1 MAVRVKSCAASRLLS
16 RSLAFWAG
24 QAFAQPPQ
32 PLGFAG
38 RWAMLPAAKSHFA
51 EGVTGPAPA
60 AADLD
65 VTKDDGAAMAWTLVE
80 HDGAVVDANEFG
92 NAPLNGSA
100 SRIVVDGVFAPVTVK
115 RSGPHAVDLVS
126 DLGAGAGPEHPHRA
140 DQAGRHH
147 HRREAHLAVRQGRG
161 ATPGIR
167 PRQGLSAADS
177 GRRPRPSLPPS

>member
-1 MAVRVKSCAASRLLS
+1 MTMRLQTGGP
-16 RSLAFWAG
+16 SLLGVAIFALISTSAW
-24 QAFAQPPQ
+24 AQPPQ

-38 RWAMLPAAKSHFA
+38 RWVMVPATSHFA

-92 NAPLNGSA
+92 NAPLDGSP

-115 RSGPHAVDLVS
+115 RSGPHAVDMLS
-126 DLGAGAGPEHPHRA
+126 DLGAGAGQSIHIELTRPDALVIEEKLTSPSGKSVNQHLEFVRA
-140 DQAGRHH
+140 K
-147 HRREAHLAVRQGRG
+147 
-161 ATPGIR
+161 
-167 PRQGLSAADS
+167 S
-177 GRRPRPSLPPS
+177 

>member
-1 MAVRVKSCAASRLLS
+1 MGVRTKSCATSLLAA
-16 RSLAFWAG
+16 LTVCAG
-24 QAFAQPPQ
+24 PAFAQPPQ

-38 RWAMLPAAKSHFA
+38 RWAMLPAKSHFA

-80 HDGAVVDANEFG
+80 HDGAVVDASEFG

-126 DLGAGAGPEHPHRA
+126 DLGAGAGQSIHIE
-140 DQAGRHH
+140 
-147 HRREAHLAVRQGRG
+147 L
-161 ATPGIR
+161 IR
-167 PRQGLSAADS
+167 PDALTIDEKLTSPS
-177 GRRPRPSLPPS
+177 GKVVAQHLEFVRARD